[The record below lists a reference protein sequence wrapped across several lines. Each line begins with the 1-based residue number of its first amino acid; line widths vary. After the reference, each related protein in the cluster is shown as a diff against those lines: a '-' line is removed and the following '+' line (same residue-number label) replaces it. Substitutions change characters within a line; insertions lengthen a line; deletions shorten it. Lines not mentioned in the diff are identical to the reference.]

1 MDEPLQTSYEIASEG
16 HWVETVKVAS
26 SQILVRA
33 VILQHVV
40 DNLQDRMSN
49 RNTGSLLASSGC
61 QASEAGTQ
69 KAIFCMASR
78 LSRQY

>member
-1 MDEPLQTSYEIASEG
+1 MAEPFQTSYEIASEA
-16 HWVETVKVAS
+16 HWVDTVEVAS

-33 VILQHVV
+33 LILQHVV
-40 DNLQDRMSN
+40 DNLQNRMSN

-61 QASEAGTQ
+61 QASETGTQ